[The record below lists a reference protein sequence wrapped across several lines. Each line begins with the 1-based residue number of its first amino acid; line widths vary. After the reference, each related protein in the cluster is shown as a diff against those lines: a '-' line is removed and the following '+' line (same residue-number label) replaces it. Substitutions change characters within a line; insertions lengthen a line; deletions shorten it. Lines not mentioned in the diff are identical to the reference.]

1 MKEKE
6 HERELNREMKT
17 PAYTSNMSGDDI
29 MGRSDLYLNPMA
41 AMFTQNTVVA
51 PGALTGIP
59 PYNPYFLDEW
69 KNEGEEE
76 DKLRR

>member
-1 MKEKE
+1 MEEKE
-6 HERELNREMKT
+6 HERELDHQLET
-17 PAYTSNMSGDDI
+17 PAYTSNLSGDDI
-29 MGRSDLYLNPMA
+29 MGRSDLYLNPLA

-51 PGALTGIP
+51 PAALTGIP

-69 KNEGEEE
+69 KNDGEEE

>member
-6 HERELNREMKT
+6 HEQNREMET

-29 MGRSDLYLNPMA
+29 LGRSDLYLNPLA

-51 PGALTGIP
+51 PAALTGIP
-59 PYNPYFLDEW
+59 PDNPYFLDEW
-69 KNEGEEE
+69 KNDGEEE